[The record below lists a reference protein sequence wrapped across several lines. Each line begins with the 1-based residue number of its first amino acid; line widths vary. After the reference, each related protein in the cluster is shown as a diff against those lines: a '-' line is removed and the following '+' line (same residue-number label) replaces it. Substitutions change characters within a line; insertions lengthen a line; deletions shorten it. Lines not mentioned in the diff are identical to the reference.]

1 MMEIVK
7 ILKGGSLSSTVV
19 IQDGTRKFVRKSI
32 SSKSNREFGLV
43 RWQSQ
48 IRKLQLLNKFMP
60 QSSVAIQQIGLNEDD
75 YFYDIPYYDGAV
87 NCYEA
92 LLDGEA
98 VDLIAEEM
106 AVLLSKMA
114 AIEYGRTRG
123 ALNIYLSEEVRAPL
137 RLALNAINED
147 RLMLT
152 KSEMELFTDAVYRGI
167 VLVDE
172 LLRNTK
178 KTALNESLTH
188 GNLTLENV
196 LWDRETKKMIMID
209 PYAETYCETILGD
222 VSQLYQSCESG
233 YEYVSNLFERKEFSI
248 DKYPLTEIPDCL
260 LKFSGA
266 LTNKIERES
275 WYSETYLTLLR
286 ASQFIRMFPF
296 KMIKSP
302 RHGAAFLLHGVAL
315 MEKSKC

>member
-1 MMEIVK
+1 MMDIIN
-7 ILKGGSLSSTVV
+7 ILKGGSLSKTVV
-19 IQDGTRKFVRKSI
+19 IQDGGRKFVRKFI
-32 SSKSNREFGLV
+32 SHKINREFGLV

-48 IRKLQLLNKFMP
+48 IRKLQLLNKFVP
-60 QSSVAIQQIGLNEDD
+60 QYSVAIEKIGIFEDS
-75 YFYDIPYYDGAV
+75 YFYDIPYFDGAV

-92 LLDGEA
+92 LIDGED

-114 AIEYGRTRG
+114 DIQYGKTRG

-137 RLALNAINED
+137 EMALNAVKENS
-147 RLMLT
+147 LNLT
-152 KSEMELFTDAVYRGI
+152 MPEIELFNEEVSRGLI
-167 VLVDE
+167 LIDE
-172 LLRNTK
+172 LLQDTK
-178 KTALNESLTH
+178 ETELKESLTH

-196 LWDRETKKMIMID
+196 LWNKETNKIVMID
-209 PYAETYCETILGD
+209 PYAETYCETIMND

-233 YEYVSNLFERKEFSI
+233 YEYISSFFDKNEHSI
-248 DKYPLTEIPDCL
+248 FKYPIAEIPDCL
-260 LKFSGA
+260 LHFSNA
-266 LTNKIERES
+266 LTNKIVRES

-302 RHGAAFLLHGVAL
+302 RQGAAFMIHGIELL
-315 MEKSKC
+315 EKSKC